1 LYNETDGVAI
11 QPCPVIGMVGVI
23 DDVSQ
28 AVGIGVTQA
37 GTSLFI
43 VGQETSSDDG
53 WLGCSLYA
61 RSIAGRDG
69 GAPPPVTI
77 AEEARNG
84 TFIREQIALQHIS
97 ACHDI
102 SDGGLVVAVAEMVMA
117 GTKGATIQ
125 MPETATLHGW
135 AFGED
140 QGRYIVAVQN
150 PDRFSLAATA
160 ASVPVALLGT
170 VTDGAELKCGNE
182 APISV
187 SDLRTVNEAFL
198 PDLMR

>member
-1 LYNETDGVAI
+1 
-11 QPCPVIGMVGVI
+11 
-23 DDVSQ
+23 
-28 AVGIGVTQA
+28 
-37 GTSLFI
+37 
-43 VGQETSSDDG
+43 
-53 WLGCSLYA
+53 
-61 RSIAGRDG
+61 
-69 GAPPPVTI
+69 
-77 AEEARNG
+77 
-84 TFIREQIALQHIS
+84 
-97 ACHDI
+97 
-102 SDGGLVVAVAEMVMA
+102 
-117 GTKGATIQ
+117 

-170 VTDGAELKCGNE
+170 VTDDAELKCGNE
-182 APISV
+182 APISD